1 MYLCMYSF
9 PNSFP
14 FKVHGVAESQ
24 TWLKNLN
31 HYHIYMYLYMY
42 SFSNSFPFK
51 VVHNIE
57 QSFLC
62 YTVGPCWLTFFKYS
76 SVYLSILFLR
86 KFHIVL
92 HSGCTSLYSHQQC
105 RRVSSPHPKYLL
117 FVDFFDDDR
126 SDQCEVISHCIF
138 DVHFNINE
146 LFWTSLHV
154 FVSHVYV
161 FFGEMSV

>member
-1 MYLCMYSF
+1 
-9 PNSFP
+9 
-14 FKVHGVAESQ
+14 
-24 TWLKNLN
+24 
-31 HYHIYMYLYMY
+31 MYLYTY

-138 DVHFNINE
+138 ACISLIASIVEH
-146 LFWTSLHV
+146 LFTCLLAICLSSLEKCL
-154 FVSHVYV
+154 SRS
-161 FFGEMSV
+161 FFPFLFYFYK